1 MDAIHATRGPTYAHF
16 ISSAHA
22 VAGYIGAFIA
32 WMTLLKHAPV
42 GPAFAASHLEVVA
55 VPEISVLYFG
65 EQLKTMRVIAALCI
79 VLGIVFLNLSESK
92 HPHSH

>member
-1 MDAIHATRGPTYAHF
+1 MDATHATRGPTYAHF

-42 GPAFAASHLEVVA
+42 GSAFAASHLEVVA
-55 VPEISVLYFG
+55 VLGISVLYFG
-65 EQLKTMRVIAALCI
+65 EQLKTMQVIDALCI
-79 VLGIVFLNLSESK
+79 VLGIVFLSLSESK
-92 HPHSH
+92 HPHGH